1 MAEVWVRLDLEQE
14 EDRDKLNFMLRG
26 WMYRS
31 VLWDLDQHL
40 RAMIKYQDLTE
51 EQYNA
56 LQGVRDKLWEL
67 INEEGI
73 DIE

>member
-1 MAEVWVRLDLEQE
+1 MAEIWVRLNLEQE
-14 EDRDKLNFMLRG
+14 EDRDKLNFMVRG

-31 VLWDLDQHL
+31 VLWDMDQYL
-40 RAMIKYQDLTE
+40 RARLKYE
-51 EQYNA
+51 ELSEKEYEA
-56 LQGVRDKLWEL
+56 LQQARDKLWEL